1 MNQQKDKKQII
12 LDIATRIFSRYGYNK
27 TSLDEIAAEAGI
39 AKGTVYYYFPSKEE
53 LFINVVVIQVKEL
66 VDTIRGR
73 VREVDGFE
81 NKLRTLVQEPIRH
94 IYENMPIWMDG
105 LKSIPFSGQDRFLN
119 FRRANRQATLDL
131 MAEIM
136 EVGKKEGVIAPDLH
150 TEDTVRVISDWI
162 LMGNSNVVIT
172 DFERL
177 LAQIERDHEAIMHVV
192 LYGVYKRG

>member
-53 LFINVVVIQVKEL
+53 LFINVVEIQVKEL

-136 EVGKKEGVIAPDLH
+136 EVGKKEGVIDPDLH